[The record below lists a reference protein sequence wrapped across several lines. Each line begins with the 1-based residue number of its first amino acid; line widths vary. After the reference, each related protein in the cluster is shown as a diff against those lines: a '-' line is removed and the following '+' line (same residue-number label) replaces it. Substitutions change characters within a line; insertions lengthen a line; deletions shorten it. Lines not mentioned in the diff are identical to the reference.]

1 MTESEPES
9 KAAEAQGEPKRGGWF
24 ARLKQGLGRSADR
37 LGGGIK
43 TLMFGR
49 KLDAEAWD
57 AIEEALIMADLGPQA
72 ASTLVEKLKRRR
84 LPEGTTERTV
94 RESLAAD
101 MAEMLT
107 PLAKP
112 LALES
117 EKRPTVV
124 LMVGVNGSGKTTTIG
139 KFAHQLRA
147 EGKRVMIAAC
157 DTFRA
162 AAVEQLRQWSER
174 SGAAFFADEQGAD
187 AAAVAFDALAAAIK
201 GSYDV
206 LLIDTAGRLH
216 NKDALMAELA
226 KIGRVISKLE
236 PSAPHRTLLV
246 LDATTGQNAIAQVET
261 FRALAKVTGLI
272 VTKLDGSAKGG
283 VLLALAEKCALP
295 IHAIG
300 VGEGIDDLQP
310 FAARPFADALLGLD
324 EAA

>member
-1 MTESEPES
+1 L
-9 KAAEAQGEPKRGGWF
+9 

-94 RESLAAD
+94 RESLAAE

-112 LALES
+112 LALEP

-174 SGAAFFADEQGAD
+174 SGAAFFAREQGAD
-187 AAAVAFDALAAAIK
+187 AAAVAFDALAAATK
-201 GSYDV
+201 ESYDV

-226 KIGRVISKLE
+226 KIGRVIGKLDA
-236 PSAPHRTLLV
+236 SAPHRTLLV
-246 LDATTGQNAIAQVET
+246 LDATTGQNAVAQVET
-261 FRALAKVTGLI
+261 FRALANITGLI

-283 VLLALAEKCALP
+283 VLLALAEKFALP